1 MTPSDEQ
8 LPPGGV
14 PIDDPVW
21 ESWHPAQLA
30 TLLREVTAPWYVA
43 AGWALD
49 LFRGQQTRE
58 HEDLEM
64 GLPDTPEAFGQVR
77 QALHGYDIEVAGGP
91 PPGRLWP
98 VDSRAFALMHQT
110 WVSEVCQPS
119 AGIPRQRIYRLDIFR
134 EPQRDGRWVCRRDET
149 ITLPYDQIIRRDK
162 NGIPYLAPQIVLLF
176 KAKAARPKDQADLAG
191 TLPLLAPE
199 DRSWLAGTLSRVY
212 PEHEWLSQL

>member
-1 MTPSDEQ
+1 
-8 LPPGGV
+8 
-14 PIDDPVW
+14 
-21 ESWHPAQLA
+21 
-30 TLLREVTAPWYVA
+30 
-43 AGWALD
+43 
-49 LFRGQQTRE
+49 
-58 HEDLEM
+58 M

-134 EPQRDGRWVCRRDET
+134 EPQRDGRWVYRRDET

>member
-1 MTPSDEQ
+1 MTSNDEQ

-30 TLLREVTAPWYVA
+30 TLLRGVTAPWYVA

-77 QALHGYDIEVAGGP
+77 QALHSYDIEVAGGP

-98 VDSRAFALMHQT
+98 VDSPAFALMHQT
-110 WVSEVCQPS
+110 WVSEVRQPG
-119 AGIPRQRIYRLDIFR
+119 ADAPLQRIYRLDIFR
-134 EPQRDGRWVCRRDET
+134 EPQRNGRWVCRRDET
-149 ITLPYDQIIRRDK
+149 ITLPYDQIIRRDES
-162 NGIPYLAPQIVLLF
+162 GIPYLAPQIVLLF
-176 KAKAARPKDQADLAG
+176 KAKAARPKDQADLVS

-199 DRSWLAGTLSRVY
+199 DRSWLADTLRRVH
-212 PEHEWLSQL
+212 PGHEWLTQL